1 MQSDEQRKVSRN
13 AADEHVHSPESGPD
27 PDDALKP
34 GNTSGS
40 GDVERAQ
47 RERAMKDGGSKP
59 GATAD
64 QQPLPEGRRTK
75 DAEARR
81 ILERNRKLLE
91 GAEPGPAG
99 EEQATGNR
107 TESSSDGR
115 RTGDYSND

>member
-1 MQSDEQRKVSRN
+1 MRSNDERQTSKN
-13 AADEHVHSPESGPD
+13 AEDEHVHTPKSGGE

-40 GDVERAQ
+40 GDVERVQ
-47 RERAMKDGGSKP
+47 REHAIDEGGSNRE
-59 GATAD
+59 AAIE

-75 DAEARR
+75 DDEAQR
-81 ILERNRKLLE
+81 ILSRNRQLLA
-91 GAEPGPAG
+91 GAEPGPEG
-99 EEQATGNR
+99 EEQATGNH